1 MPRTCGNCGYE
12 PEVEADAC
20 PLCGALLT
28 AKAAAVGVDG
38 VTGPVVA
45 WEDPNVSFP
54 ANFVRTWNG
63 FIAAPSRIF
72 ASVPFDNPVAR
83 PLLFYLFI
91 AIVAAFFSLLV
102 TAAMGV
108 PEGFNETL
116 STYDLGFEMSPG
128 ALALVVFFATPFVL
142 LFALLIN
149 SLVVHL
155 FVVMLIRER
164 RTLGATVRVMCYS
177 IAPYPVAAIPI
188 IGPMASSVWIT
199 VLVILGLR
207 EAHRTTTGRAAAAVL
222 IPLAILVGFYIL
234 LIAFAVLLSVAE
246 PS

>member
-28 AKAAAVGVDG
+28 AQAAAVGVDG

-45 WEDPNVSFP
+45 WEDPSVSFP

-63 FIAAPSRIF
+63 FIAAPSRFF

-83 PLLFYLFI
+83 PLLFYLII
-91 AIVAAFFSLLV
+91 AIAAAFFSLLV

-108 PEGFNETL
+108 PESFNETL
-116 STYDLGFEMSPG
+116 ATYDLGFEMSPG

-207 EAHRTTTGRAAAAVL
+207 EAHRTTSGRAAAAVL